1 MQGSTR
7 VYLFEGILNAEG
19 YVGILEDMLL
29 PFLRNVYPDQ
39 EATFE
44 KRDNA
49 HPPGWLVGLEVQ
61 QKRSQKIGA
70 FFADKSLGFSIR
82 LNHAGVTGA
91 DWRHPNDLLLLLKIP
106 VQAVEDTLY

>member
-1 MQGSTR
+1 MEGLSFCKCFYIL
-7 VYLFEGILNAEG
+7 VPVLFKIH
-19 YVGILEDMLL
+19 
-29 PFLRNVYPDQ
+29 FRQ

>member
-1 MQGSTR
+1 MPPVNVISCLPSLCTHLGSC
-7 VYLFEGILNAEG
+7 G
-19 YVGILEDMLL
+19 
-29 PFLRNVYPDQ
+29 Q

-49 HPPGWLVGLEVQ
+49 HPPGWLVGLEIH
-61 QKRSQKIGA
+61 QKRSPNIGD

-82 LNHAGVTGA
+82 LNHAGVTEA
-91 DWRHPNDLLLLLKIP
+91 DWRHSNDLLLLLKIP

>member
-1 MQGSTR
+1 MDDTTFN
-7 VYLFEGILNAEG
+7 VI
-19 YVGILEDMLL
+19 IW
-29 PFLRNVYPDQ
+29 LRDGQKINHLGQ

-70 FFADKSLGFSIR
+70 FFADIYIILC
-82 LNHAGVTGA
+82 
-91 DWRHPNDLLLLLKIP
+91 
-106 VQAVEDTLY
+106 

>member
-1 MQGSTR
+1 MLKMIGLVPAASI
-7 VYLFEGILNAEG
+7 VILRPPE
-19 YVGILEDMLL
+19 
-29 PFLRNVYPDQ
+29 Q